1 MYPATNGG
9 LPDSLVVNPTPEYR
23 TRDQGFFFGGGG
35 GGWCCFEICFIKL
48 LQSRVVCAVINFI
61 QVTKIFRV

>member
-23 TRDQGFFFGGGG
+23 TRDQGFFFGGGEAG
-35 GGWCCFEICFIKL
+35 
-48 LQSRVVCAVINFI
+48 VVSKFVS
-61 QVTKIFRV
+61 

>member
-23 TRDQGFFFGGGG
+23 TRDQGFFGGGEG
-35 GGWCCFEICFIKL
+35 EAG
-48 LQSRVVCAVINFI
+48 VVSKFVS
-61 QVTKIFRV
+61 

>member
-23 TRDQGFFFGGGG
+23 TRDQVFFFFWGGGG
-35 GGWCCFEICFIKL
+35 EAG
-48 LQSRVVCAVINFI
+48 VVSKFVS
-61 QVTKIFRV
+61 

>member
-9 LPDSLVVNPTPEYR
+9 LPDSPVVNPTPEYR

-35 GGWCCFEICFIKL
+35 GEAG
-48 LQSRVVCAVINFI
+48 VVSKFVS
-61 QVTKIFRV
+61 